1 MLQSTA
7 PPSLLPGM
15 SSAILMYVPNSK
27 SCIPGCVLQHLTAAA
42 SFGPA
47 LEPLPCM
54 KVSAHVATSLIG
66 LHRLNT
72 TAAKL
77 PQGIALPGCRA
88 CAVWGR
94 CAVVTVTAAAQ
105 EAGAQ
110 PRQEQ
115 QRGCRGAPDVQ
126 LPALCVGTQP
136 AGPPSAGERRP
147 DDQASPPHRSHHPQ
161 RSRHEQV
168 LRCVRIILGLASP
181 PAPVSLQPG

>member
-15 SSAILMYVPNSK
+15 SSAVLMYAPYSNP
-27 SCIPGCVLQHLTAAA
+27 CIPGCVSQHLTSAA
-42 SFGPA
+42 SFDPA

-54 KVSAHVATSLIG
+54 KVSAHVAKKLNGSDCM
-66 LHRLNT
+66 NT

-77 PQGIALPGCRA
+77 PQGVALPGCRA

-147 DDQASPPHRSHHPQ
+147 DSQASPPCRSHHPQ

-168 LRCVRIILGLASP
+168 LRCVRSILGLAPP